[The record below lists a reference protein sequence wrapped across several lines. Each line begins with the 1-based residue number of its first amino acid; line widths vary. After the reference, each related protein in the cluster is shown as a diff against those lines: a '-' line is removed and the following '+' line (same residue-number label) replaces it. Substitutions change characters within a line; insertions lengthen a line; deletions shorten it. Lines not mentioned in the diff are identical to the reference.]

1 MHYYQGEQINVT
13 VSGGDS
19 YQLDDIEFGVVIY
32 PVDDPTSSHYEEIE
46 ESDIPRVE
54 YPAPSYEQLVQ
65 SYIRERYSVDEE
77 LALNRQR
84 NTKVDE
90 FKAYFDFC
98 ESCKVRAKAE
108 TTKN

>member
-1 MHYYQGEQINVT
+1 MAKIKILV
-13 VSGGDS
+13 VDS
-19 YQLDDIEFGVVIY
+19 
-32 PVDDPTSSHYEEIE
+32 PTTSHYEEIE

-65 SYIRERYSVDEE
+65 SYIRERYSIDEE

-84 NTKVDE
+84 ETKVDE

-98 ESCKVRAKAE
+98 EACKTRAKEE
-108 TTKN
+108 TK

>member
-1 MHYYQGEQINVT
+1 MKGRIIDLHGNFKEIEVTDNEEIINV
-13 VSGGDS
+13 
-19 YQLDDIEFGVVIY
+19 
-32 PVDDPTSSHYEEIE
+32 
-46 ESDIPRVE
+46 
-54 YPAPSYEQLVQ
+54 APSYEQLVQ
-65 SYIRERYSVDEE
+65 SYIRERYSIDEE